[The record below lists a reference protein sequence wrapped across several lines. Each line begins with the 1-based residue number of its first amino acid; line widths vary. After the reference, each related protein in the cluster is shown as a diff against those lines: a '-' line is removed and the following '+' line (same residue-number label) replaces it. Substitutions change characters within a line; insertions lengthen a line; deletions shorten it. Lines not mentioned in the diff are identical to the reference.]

1 MAKAK
6 KTFKVRGWLPGL
18 EKSVRGYTDAY
29 SEVQA
34 IRNICIR
41 ENLPSWAS
49 KYLDAHEVKPS
60 PPNKYPKSD
69 PM

>member
-6 KTFKVRGWLPGL
+6 KTFKVRGWLPRL
-18 EKSVRGYTDAY
+18 EKSVRGCTDAY

-41 ENLPSWAS
+41 ENLPSWAP
-49 KYLDAHEVKPS
+49 KYLNAYEVVPN
-60 PPNKYPKSD
+60 PPNKHQKGES
-69 PM
+69 